1 MKRKRAWVLA
11 VCIALGLCYASGAGA
26 SPELNERLFSRAKQA
41 VSLMSYGE
49 YDEAIQKL
57 KLDVEA
63 DELEQFVCD
72 ELSDVFSATI
82 QQEVGVAY
90 WDGSQWTVAVPIK
103 EPTDGSV
110 QTFYIIS
117 EDGESA
123 SGYGA
128 MSWSEVED
136 ALVDCESLI
145 WKNEYAPGV
154 PVLVPD
160 RAAEEKG

>member
-1 MKRKRAWVLA
+1 MKRKTAWVLA
-11 VCIALGLCYASGAGA
+11 VCIALGLLYAAGAGA
-26 SPELNERLFSRAKQA
+26 SPELNEKLFSKAKQA

-57 KLDVEA
+57 NLDVNA
-63 DELEQFVCD
+63 DELERFVCE

-90 WDGSQWTVAVPIK
+90 WDGSLWTIAIPIK
-103 EPTDGSV
+103 EPTDGTV
-110 QTFYIIS
+110 QTFYITS
-117 EDGESA
+117 EDGQSP

-128 MSWSEVED
+128 KSWSDVED
-136 ALVDCESLI
+136 ALLECEEI
-145 WKNEYAPGV
+145 VWKNEYNPGV

-160 RAAEEKG
+160 KAVVE